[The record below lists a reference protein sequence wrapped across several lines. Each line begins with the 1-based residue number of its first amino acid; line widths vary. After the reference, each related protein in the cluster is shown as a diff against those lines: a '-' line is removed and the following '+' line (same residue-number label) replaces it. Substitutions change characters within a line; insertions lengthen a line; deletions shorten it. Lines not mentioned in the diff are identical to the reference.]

1 MQKKIVDQRRTFI
14 LLSYWLA
21 IMALLLLLVAATY
34 TWFSLSKTPRV
45 NDMDLYVS
53 SPSGLEI
60 AQKFDAPD
68 EDWGQSISFA
78 EIVSETSPL
87 KPCTWSD
94 RDGRFYAPEYGL
106 DGRMTGSWRPLSD
119 SENANMDGEQ
129 GYYTMGT
136 VYARSKTAVTVSLSE
151 AVPMEDGTEG
161 AGTYLIGTPVWNS
174 DTVLHDNGGSGAEY
188 AARIGLRV
196 TPLDGE
202 GNTAGASAFY
212 IYEPNS
218 DRHVEGDAG
227 YRETKNIYGDGGLV
241 PADRLITQTTSAW
254 TEVSPVQRNVVF
266 RTMGRFTSDT
276 KLFAL
281 KAGETVRIDLYI
293 WLEGQDA
300 DCTNQIGEE
309 ARIFANIQ
317 FAGTYEDQ
325 SGLRPI
331 D

>member
-188 AARIGLRV
+188 AVRPACDPPGWGRK
-196 TPLDGE
+196 
-202 GNTAGASAFY
+202 
-212 IYEPNS
+212 
-218 DRHVEGDAG
+218 H
-227 YRETKNIYGDGGLV
+227 GG
-241 PADRLITQTTSAW
+241 RLC
-254 TEVSPVQRNVVF
+254 V
-266 RTMGRFTSDT
+266 
-276 KLFAL
+276 
-281 KAGETVRIDLYI
+281 LY
-293 WLEGQDA
+293 L
-300 DCTNQIGEE
+300 
-309 ARIFANIQ
+309 
-317 FAGTYEDQ
+317 
-325 SGLRPI
+325 
-331 D
+331 

>member
-106 DGRMTGSWRPLSD
+106 DGRMTGSWQPLSD

-174 DTVLHDNGGSGAEY
+174 LTAT
-188 AARIGLRV
+188 AMWRV
-196 TPLDGE
+196 TPATGRRKTSTV
-202 GNTAGASAFY
+202 TA
-212 IYEPNS
+212 
-218 DRHVEGDAG
+218 
-227 YRETKNIYGDGGLV
+227 
-241 PADRLITQTTSAW
+241 AW
-254 TEVSPVQRNVVF
+254 FRRTGSSPRPP
-266 RTMGRFTSDT
+266 RPGRRYLRSS
-276 KLFAL
+276 
-281 KAGETVRIDLYI
+281 
-293 WLEGQDA
+293 
-300 DCTNQIGEE
+300 
-309 ARIFANIQ
+309 
-317 FAGTYEDQ
+317 GTLC
-325 SGLRPI
+325 SGLWAASLPI
-331 D
+331 RSCLP

>member
-45 NDMDLYVS
+45 NNMDLYVS

-106 DGRMTGSWRPLSD
+106 DGRMTGSWQPLSD

-174 DTVLHDNGGSGAEY
+174 NTILHDNGGSGAEY
-188 AARIGLRV
+188 AVRIGLRV
-196 TPLDGE
+196 TPLDGA

-218 DRHVEGDAG
+218 DRHAEGEPG

-241 PADRLITQTTSAW
+241 SADRLITQTTSA
-254 TEVSPVQRNVVF
+254 
-266 RTMGRFTSDT
+266 
-276 KLFAL
+276 
-281 KAGETVRIDLYI
+281 
-293 WLEGQDA
+293 
-300 DCTNQIGEE
+300 
-309 ARIFANIQ
+309 
-317 FAGTYEDQ
+317 
-325 SGLRPI
+325 
-331 D
+331 

>member
-68 EDWGQSISFA
+68 EDWGQSISFCGDRLRD
-78 EIVSETSPL
+78 VSPETLHLVGPGRTVLRSGIWPGR
-87 KPCTWSD
+87 PDD
-94 RDGRFYAPEYGL
+94 RL
-106 DGRMTGSWRPLSD
+106 LQPLSD

-196 TPLDGE
+196 TPWMGKETRRAPLRFISMSL
-202 GNTAGASAFY
+202 TATAMW
-212 IYEPNS
+212 
-218 DRHVEGDAG
+218 RV
-227 YRETKNIYGDGGLV
+227 T
-241 PADRLITQTTSAW
+241 PATGRRKTSTVTAAW
-254 TEVSPVQRNVVF
+254 FRRTGSSPRPP
-266 RTMGRFTSDT
+266 RPGRRYLRSS
-276 KLFAL
+276 
-281 KAGETVRIDLYI
+281 
-293 WLEGQDA
+293 
-300 DCTNQIGEE
+300 
-309 ARIFANIQ
+309 
-317 FAGTYEDQ
+317 GTLC
-325 SGLRPI
+325 SGLWAASLPI
-331 D
+331 RSCLP

>member
-106 DGRMTGSWRPLSD
+106 DGRMTSSWRPLSD

-161 AGTYLIGTPVWNS
+161 AGTYLIGHAGLEQRYRPTRQRRLRCGVCRAHRPACDPPGWGRKHGGRLC
-174 DTVLHDNGGSGAEY
+174 VLY
-188 AARIGLRV
+188 L
-196 TPLDGE
+196 
-202 GNTAGASAFY
+202 
-212 IYEPNS
+212 
-218 DRHVEGDAG
+218 
-227 YRETKNIYGDGGLV
+227 
-241 PADRLITQTTSAW
+241 
-254 TEVSPVQRNVVF
+254 
-266 RTMGRFTSDT
+266 
-276 KLFAL
+276 
-281 KAGETVRIDLYI
+281 
-293 WLEGQDA
+293 
-300 DCTNQIGEE
+300 
-309 ARIFANIQ
+309 
-317 FAGTYEDQ
+317 
-325 SGLRPI
+325 
-331 D
+331 

>member
-106 DGRMTGSWRPLSD
+106 DGRMTGSWQPLSD

-188 AARIGLRV
+188 AVRIGLRV

-218 DRHVEGDAG
+218 DRHMEGEPG

-241 PADRLITQTTSAW
+241 SADRLITQTTSAW

-300 DCTNQIGEE
+300 DCTNKIGEE